1 MNERSD
7 IGGVLRHWFD
17 DGPSRMP
24 DRVVDIVAD
33 RIARQPQQPAWLPRW
48 RERHVN
54 TNVKLLTAVAAIAV
68 VAVAGFALL
77 GPRAGPNV
85 GVSSTPSPSVAPSP
99 TASLAWDD
107 QSDAG
112 GGCGQPACAGPIPAG
127 TYTTLGLQPALTYTL
142 TSNWVNN
149 RDFPDYFVLY
159 PDTPANRTAA
169 ASGQGGQPTIL
180 VLPGPLMV
188 ASTTCAGDVS
198 SGEVDMSAAE
208 YADYLAT
215 REGLTIEA
223 IPVTI
228 GRLSGRQI
236 DVGLAADS
244 TRCAEGV
251 TGDELTTEA
260 GRERI
265 IALDTPTGGTLK
277 IRIWASSNF
286 DAFVQNAMP
295 VVESFEF
302 DVSP

>member
-17 DGPSRMP
+17 DGPYTMP

-33 RIARQPQQPAWLPRW
+33 RIGRQPQQPAWLPRW

-54 TNVKLLTAVAAIAV
+54 TYVKLLTAVAAIAV
-68 VAVAGFALL
+68 LAVAGFALL
-77 GPRAGPNV
+77 GPRAEPDV

-107 QSDAG
+107 QSDGG
-112 GGCGQPACAGPIPAG
+112 GGCGQPDCAGPIPAG
-127 TYTTLGLQPALTYTL
+127 TYTSRGLQPALTYTL

-149 RDFPDYFVLY
+149 RDFPDYFALW
-159 PDTPANRTAA
+159 PDTPANRMAEDR
-169 ASGQGGQPTIL
+169 PTIL
-180 VLPGPLMV
+180 VLPGPLNV
-188 ASTTCAGDVS
+188 VSTTCAGDAS
-198 SGEVDMSAAE
+198 SGEVEMSAAE

-223 IPVTI
+223 VPITI
-228 GRLSGRQI
+228 GGLRGQQV
-236 DVGLAADS
+236 DVELAADS

-251 TGDELTTEA
+251 TGNELTTNA
-260 GRERI
+260 ARERI
-265 IALDTPTGGTLK
+265 IVLDTPTGGTLV
-277 IRIWASSNF
+277 IRIWAPRDF
-286 DAFVQNAMP
+286 DAFVETAMP

-302 DVSP
+302 HVAP